1 MPIACPKCSM
11 QLPEMENLEYRFCPG
26 CGAEISAKPKR
37 LDEAFLTIPPEL
49 PAQKPKQTPKA
60 LGPETDQKVI
70 FSGKLDDRTI
80 TPQSMDKLKQPA
92 LKPPGT
98 PPPSSFYRISSV
110 EKPHYPGASEKTPP
124 KKYIRKPPPAQ
135 NRKKIIIATLAVL
148 ALIILVLG
156 GLFTF

>member
-1 MPIACPKCSM
+1 M
-11 QLPEMENLEYRFCPG
+11 QLPEVKNLEYRFCPE

-49 PAQKPKQTPKA
+49 PAQKPEQTPNA
-60 LGPETDQKVI
+60 LDPETGQKVI
-70 FSGKLDDRTI
+70 FTGKLNDKTI
-80 TPQSMDKLKQPA
+80 APQSMDTLQQPA
-92 LKPPGT
+92 LKPPDA

-110 EKPHYPGASEKTPP
+110 EKPHSPSASEKAPP
-124 KKYIRKPPPAQ
+124 KKDIRKPPPTQ
-135 NRKKIIIATLAVL
+135 NRKKIIIAALAIL